1 VRWPQWSSLHCSMAM
16 CHRVPPPSTGMG
28 LAGPGNGNKRNMAYL
43 VTAGSASQQALLQ
56 VFLMTLMG
64 FFACYFMH
72 MSVSPA
78 HMYVYHIHAYCM

>member
-1 VRWPQWSSLHCSMAM
+1 
-16 CHRVPPPSTGMG
+16 MG